1 MAFMVGMFATL
12 MFVQASFRWH
22 DSSAWPFRTEGVAD
36 LFGFQLKSAVLAD
49 IWCASGMLIVALA
62 LYRIGRRI
70 DALTPEPPEHLI
82 WKELA

>member
-1 MAFMVGMFATL
+1 
-12 MFVQASFRWH
+12 
-22 DSSAWPFRTEGVAD
+22 